1 MPLFV
6 FIAQSLRVC
15 QFVPPAG
22 AKRERVEAK
31 NNYVVDGVPTCWLQR
46 ALLGVSLC
54 FVNSLFYVARISVS
68 ESAVI
73 EAEAGMFVRV

>member
-1 MPLFV
+1 MHFVLETAAFPSMPLFV

-31 NNYVVDGVPTCWLQR
+31 NNYVVDGVPTCWL
-46 ALLGVSLC
+46 
-54 FVNSLFYVARISVS
+54 
-68 ESAVI
+68 
-73 EAEAGMFVRV
+73 